1 MGIVKDY
8 LADGAVLVIS
18 GATLGYGGSP
28 NGKWADLNTGLG
40 CSALVIL
47 SFTAEADMNA
57 TSVRTK
63 GDSDEFYNTAVEVSA
78 YGCAL
83 GHHDSSAVLVLM
95 CGTDTQGMIQWI
107 TEDSQIATVKL
118 LAYIK

>member
-1 MGIVKDY
+1 MAKQT
-8 LADGAVLVIS
+8 AAVFTVS

-28 NGKWADLNTGLG
+28 NGLWADLNTGLG

-57 TSVRTK
+57 TAVRKK
-63 GDSDEFYNTAVEVSA
+63 GDTEEYYNAAVEASA

-83 GHHDSSAVLVLM
+83 GHHDASAVLVLM
-95 CGTDTQGMIQWI
+95 CVTDTQGMIQWI
-107 TEDSQIATVKL
+107 TEASQIATVKL
-118 LAYIK
+118 IAYIA